1 MKRIHSKFI
10 KNSRIIWKSLPLIL
24 CVLVVLLIILLGVSI
39 SHKKTRLA
47 KEKEAAQQ
55 STQSVVSVVTQ
66 TIIPI
71 TMVDHID
78 LPAVVE
84 PWEDLTI
91 KTEVVGKVVSVHVK
105 EGDHVRKG
113 QTIVIIDSRD
123 YQNQLQSIAAQ
134 HVLAEANF
142 KRLQSLIDK
151 GAVSQAAYDK
161 AIAALNELQASKKN
175 AELNLE
181 RCTITAPFKGTV
193 NDLSAKQGMLLA
205 HGDPVAQLLDISKLK
220 VEVSIPESEMDAVR
234 KVDTSKIIFS
244 SLDNYTLYGK
254 KIYLAKKPL
263 TTSLVYALR
272 LEIENPDEQI
282 LPGMFARVDIIK
294 NSDTNAFGVPLFT
307 VITRNDEKYVY
318 VVEDT
323 IAHKRIVKT
332 GYLDGWKVQIKS
344 GLQENDKVV
353 IVGHRNLDEGQQV
366 KIIRN
371 VTDPG
376 EISR

>member
-1 MKRIHSKFI
+1 MKNLSANLKKHS
-10 KNSRIIWKSLPLIL
+10 RLIWKSFPLIL
-24 CVLVVLLIILLGVSI
+24 CVLVVLLIILLGVGI
-39 SHKKTRLA
+39 INKKSRIA

-55 STQSVVSVVTQ
+55 SAQSVVSVVTQ
-66 TIIPI
+66 TIIPT
-71 TMVDHID
+71 TMIDHID
-78 LPAVVE
+78 LPAVVQ

-91 KTEVVGKVVSVHVK
+91 KAEVVGKVVAVHVK

-113 QTIVIIDSRD
+113 QTIVILDSRD
-123 YQNQLQSIAAQ
+123 YKNQWQSIEAQ

-151 GAVSQAAYDK
+151 GAVSQAAYDN
-161 AIAALNELQASKKN
+161 AIAALNELKAAKKN

-181 RCTITAPFKGTV
+181 RCTITVPFKGTV
-193 NDLSAKQGMLLA
+193 NDLPAQSGMLLA
-205 HGDPVAQLLDISKLK
+205 HGDPVAQLLDISRLK
-220 VEVSIPESEMDAVR
+220 VEVSIPESEVDAVR

-244 SLDNYTLYGK
+244 SLGNHTLYGK
-254 KIYLAKKPL
+254 KFYLAKKPL

-272 LEIENPDEQI
+272 LEIDNPDEQI

-294 NSDTNAFGVPLFT
+294 NTDTNAFGVPLFS
-307 VITRNDEKYVY
+307 VITRNGEKYVY
-318 VVEDT
+318 VVEDSM
-323 IAHKRIVKT
+323 AHKRLVKT
-332 GYLDGWKVQIKS
+332 GYLDGWKVRITS
-344 GLQENDKVV
+344 GLQENDQVV

-366 KIIRN
+366 KIIRT

>member
-1 MKRIHSKFI
+1 MKNLHSNLRKH
-10 KNSRIIWKSLPLIL
+10 SRIIWKFLPIIL
-24 CVLVVLLIILLGVSI
+24 CVLVVLLIIVLGVSI
-39 SHKKTRLA
+39 NKKKTRLA
-47 KEKEAAQQ
+47 KEKEAAEQ
-55 STQSVVSVVTQ
+55 SAQSIVSVVTQ

-71 TMVDHID
+71 TMVDRID
-78 LPAVVE
+78 LPAVVA

-91 KTEVVGKVVSVHVK
+91 KAEVVGKVVSVHVK
-105 EGDHVRKG
+105 EGNHVTKG
-113 QTIVIIDSRD
+113 QTIVTIDSRD
-123 YQNQLQSIAAQ
+123 YQSQLQSIKAQ
-134 HVLAEANF
+134 QILAEANF

-161 AIAALNELQASKKN
+161 AFATLNELNASGKI

-181 RCTITAPFKGTV
+181 RCTIAAPFKGTV
-193 NDLSAKQGMLLA
+193 NDLPAKLGMLLA

-220 VEVSIPESEMDAVR
+220 VEVSIPEAEVDAVR
-234 KVDTSKIIFS
+234 NINKSKIIFT
-244 SLDNYTLYGK
+244 SLDNYTIYGT
-254 KIYLAKKPL
+254 KIYLAQKPL

-272 LEIENPDEQI
+272 LKIDNPDEKM

-294 NSDTNAFGVPLFT
+294 NTAKNAFGVPLFT

-318 VVEDT
+318 VVEDN

-332 GYLDGWKVQIKS
+332 GYLEGWKVQIKS
-344 GLQENDKVV
+344 GLKENDKVV
-353 IVGHRNLDEGQQV
+353 IVGHRNLDEGQQL